1 MTNFTVLRY
10 PDGVQLAYEPNKN
23 YRYDSPYLERS
34 ITKLMSFNNKM
45 LLASD
50 SLINDGL
57 SGLLMDERKP
67 RVAGDLMKMYNGVGS
82 L

>member
-1 MTNFTVLRY
+1 MANFTVLRY

-34 ITKLMSFNNKM
+34 INKLFSFNNKI

-50 SLINDGL
+50 NLINDGL
-57 SGLLMDERKP
+57 SGLRFDDNRN
-67 RVAGDLMKMYNGVGS
+67 VMKMYNG
-82 L
+82 LDTL